1 MRIMYAKRSREIIAF
16 LTRFPKSEPYDNQKT
31 KTEERK
37 MRVSDMYNS
46 IKDLLEVN
54 VISEK
59 YNRDLLENTKHRV
72 LGDIAIVYFINA
84 DNRDLGEVMKAIP
97 VLNAISI
104 KQIENDALL
113 NSMTRNPAVIKSMD
127 SEIESIIGTQIP
139 KDEATSMMYIASVP
153 SKKFGACVLAYPGFF
168 EQAAATVGGS
178 YYVIPSSVHELILVK
193 DSGDLCDD
201 GINELKNEIELINR
215 TVHAREDI
223 LSDNLYHY
231 DAESQKFE
239 VVEDYIRRTRE

>member
-1 MRIMYAKRSREIIAF
+1 MNVNNI
-16 LTRFPKSEPYDNQKT
+16 YD
-31 KTEERK
+31 
-37 MRVSDMYNS
+37 S

-54 VISEK
+54 AISEK
-59 YNRDLLENTKHRV
+59 YNRDVLAGTKYRV

-193 DSGDLCDD
+193 DSGDLSDD
-201 GINELKNEIELINR
+201 DINKFKSDIKLVNKTIL
-215 TVHAREDI
+215 ARDEI

-231 DAESQKFE
+231 DAEFHKFE
-239 VVEDYIRRTRE
+239 IADDYLSRIR

>member
-1 MRIMYAKRSREIIAF
+1 MNVNNI
-16 LTRFPKSEPYDNQKT
+16 YD
-31 KTEERK
+31 
-37 MRVSDMYNS
+37 S

-54 VISEK
+54 AISEK
-59 YNRDLLENTKHRV
+59 YNRDVLAGTKYRV

-127 SEIESIIGTQIP
+127 SEIESIIGISIP
-139 KDEATSMMYIASVP
+139 KDEATSEMYIASVP

-168 EQAAATVGGS
+168 EQAAATIGGS
-178 YYVIPSSVHELILVK
+178 YYVIPSFVHELILVK
-193 DSGDLCDD
+193 DSGNLSDD
-201 GINELKNEIELINR
+201 DINKFKRDIKLVNKTIL
-215 TVHAREDI
+215 ARDEI

-231 DAESQKFE
+231 DAEFHKFE
-239 VVEDYIRRTRE
+239 IADDYLRRIR

>member
-1 MRIMYAKRSREIIAF
+1 
-16 LTRFPKSEPYDNQKT
+16 
-31 KTEERK
+31 
-37 MRVSDMYNS
+37 
-46 IKDLLEVN
+46 
-54 VISEK
+54 
-59 YNRDLLENTKHRV
+59 
-72 LGDIAIVYFINA
+72 
-84 DNRDLGEVMKAIP
+84 MKAIP

-193 DSGDLCDD
+193 DSGDLSDD
-201 GINELKNEIELINR
+201 DINKFKSDIKLVNKTIL
-215 TVHAREDI
+215 ARDEI

-231 DAESQKFE
+231 DAEFHKFE
-239 VVEDYIRRTRE
+239 IADDYLSRIR

>member
-1 MRIMYAKRSREIIAF
+1 MNVNNI
-16 LTRFPKSEPYDNQKT
+16 YD
-31 KTEERK
+31 
-37 MRVSDMYNS
+37 S

-54 VISEK
+54 AISEK
-59 YNRDLLENTKHRV
+59 YNRDVLAGTKYRV

-84 DNRDLGEVMKAIP
+84 DSRDLGEVMKAIP

-193 DSGDLCDD
+193 DSGDLSDD
-201 GINELKNEIELINR
+201 DINKFKSDIKLVNKTIL
-215 TVHAREDI
+215 ARDEI

-231 DAESQKFE
+231 DAEFHKFE
-239 VVEDYIRRTRE
+239 IADDYLSRIR

>member
-1 MRIMYAKRSREIIAF
+1 
-16 LTRFPKSEPYDNQKT
+16 
-31 KTEERK
+31 

-59 YNRDLLENTKHRV
+59 YNRDLLEYTKHRV
-72 LGDIAIVYFINA
+72 LGDIAIVY
-84 DNRDLGEVMKAIP
+84 
-97 VLNAISI
+97 VLNAANRDFDEIMNAVSVSVLNTVSI
-104 KQIENDALL
+104 KQIENDALM

-193 DSGDLCDD
+193 DSGNLSDD
-201 GINELKNEIELINR
+201 DINKFKRDIKLVNKTIL
-215 TVHAREDI
+215 ARDEI

-231 DAESQKFE
+231 DAEFHKFE
-239 VVEDYIRRTRE
+239 IADDYLRRIR

>member
-1 MRIMYAKRSREIIAF
+1 MNVNNI
-16 LTRFPKSEPYDNQKT
+16 YD
-31 KTEERK
+31 
-37 MRVSDMYNS
+37 S

-54 VISEK
+54 AISEK
-59 YNRDLLENTKHRV
+59 YNRDV
-72 LGDIAIVYFINA
+72 LGDIAIIYFINA

>member
-1 MRIMYAKRSREIIAF
+1 
-16 LTRFPKSEPYDNQKT
+16 
-31 KTEERK
+31 

>member
-1 MRIMYAKRSREIIAF
+1 
-16 LTRFPKSEPYDNQKT
+16 
-31 KTEERK
+31 

-72 LGDIAIVYFINA
+72 LGDIAIVY
-84 DNRDLGEVMKAIP
+84 
-97 VLNAISI
+97 VLNAVNRDFDEIMNAVSVSVLNTVSI
-104 KQIENDALL
+104 KQIENDALM

>member
-1 MRIMYAKRSREIIAF
+1 MNVNNI
-16 LTRFPKSEPYDNQKT
+16 YD
-31 KTEERK
+31 
-37 MRVSDMYNS
+37 S

-54 VISEK
+54 AISEK
-59 YNRDLLENTKHRV
+59 YNRDVLAGTKYRV

-127 SEIESIIGTQIP
+127 SEIESIIGISIP
-139 KDEATSMMYIASVP
+139 KDEATSEMYIASVP

-178 YYVIPSSVHELILVK
+178 YYVIPSFVHELILVK
-193 DSGDLCDD
+193 DSGNLSDD
-201 GINELKNEIELINR
+201 DINKFKRDIKLVNKTIL
-215 TVHAREDI
+215 ARDEI

-231 DAESQKFE
+231 DAEFHKFE
-239 VVEDYIRRTRE
+239 IADDYLRRIR

>member
-1 MRIMYAKRSREIIAF
+1 MNVNDI
-16 LTRFPKSEPYDNQKT
+16 YD
-31 KTEERK
+31 
-37 MRVSDMYNS
+37 S

-54 VISEK
+54 AISEK
-59 YNRDLLENTKHRV
+59 YNRDVLAGTKYRV

-127 SEIESIIGTQIP
+127 SEIESIIGISIP
-139 KDEATSMMYIASVP
+139 KDEATSEMYIASVP
-153 SKKFGACVLAYPGFF
+153 SKKFGACVLAYPWFF
-168 EQAAATVGGS
+168 EQAAATVDGS

-193 DSGDLCDD
+193 DSGNLSDD
-201 GINELKNEIELINR
+201 DINKFKSDIKLVNKTIL
-215 TVHAREDI
+215 ARDEI

-231 DAESQKFE
+231 DAEFHKFE
-239 VVEDYIRRTRE
+239 IADDYLRRIR

>member
-1 MRIMYAKRSREIIAF
+1 MNVNNI
-16 LTRFPKSEPYDNQKT
+16 YD
-31 KTEERK
+31 
-37 MRVSDMYNS
+37 S

-54 VISEK
+54 AISEK
-59 YNRDLLENTKHRV
+59 YNRDVLAGTKYRV
-72 LGDIAIVYFINA
+72 LGDIAVVYFLNA

-127 SEIESIIGTQIP
+127 SEIESIIGISIP
-139 KDEATSMMYIASVP
+139 KDEATSEMYIASVP

-178 YYVIPSSVHELILVK
+178 YYVISSSVHELILVK
-193 DSGDLCDD
+193 DSGNLSDD
-201 GINELKNEIELINR
+201 DINKFKNDIKLVNKTIL
-215 TVHAREDI
+215 ARDEI

-231 DAESQKFE
+231 DAEFHKFE
-239 VVEDYIRRTRE
+239 IADDYLRRIR

>member
-1 MRIMYAKRSREIIAF
+1 
-16 LTRFPKSEPYDNQKT
+16 
-31 KTEERK
+31 

-72 LGDIAIVYFINA
+72 LGDIAIVY
-84 DNRDLGEVMKAIP
+84 
-97 VLNAISI
+97 VLNAANRDFDEIMNAVSVSVLNTVSI
-104 KQIENDALL
+104 KQIENDALM

-127 SEIESIIGTQIP
+127 SEIESIIGISIP
-139 KDEATSMMYIASVP
+139 KDEATSEMYIASVP

-168 EQAAATVGGS
+168 EQAAATIGGS

-193 DSGDLCDD
+193 DSGNLSDD
-201 GINELKNEIELINR
+201 DINKFKNDIKLVNKTIL
-215 TVHAREDI
+215 ARDEI
-223 LSDNLYHY
+223 LSDSLYHY
-231 DAESQKFE
+231 DAEFHKFE
-239 VVEDYIRRTRE
+239 IADDYLRRIR

>member
-1 MRIMYAKRSREIIAF
+1 MNVNNI
-16 LTRFPKSEPYDNQKT
+16 YD
-31 KTEERK
+31 
-37 MRVSDMYNS
+37 S

-54 VISEK
+54 AISEK
-59 YNRDLLENTKHRV
+59 YNRDVLAGTKYRV

-127 SEIESIIGTQIP
+127 SEIESIIGISIP
-139 KDEATSMMYIASVP
+139 KDEATSEMYIASVP
-153 SKKFGACVLAYPGFF
+153 SKKFGACVLAYPWFF
-168 EQAAATVGGS
+168 EQAAATVDGS

-193 DSGDLCDD
+193 DSGNLSDD
-201 GINELKNEIELINR
+201 DINKFKSDIKLVNKTIL
-215 TVHAREDI
+215 ARDEI

-231 DAESQKFE
+231 DAEFHKFE
-239 VVEDYIRRTRE
+239 IADDYLRRIR

>member
-1 MRIMYAKRSREIIAF
+1 
-16 LTRFPKSEPYDNQKT
+16 
-31 KTEERK
+31 
-37 MRVSDMYNS
+37 MRVNDIYDS

-54 VISEK
+54 VVSEK
-59 YNRDLLENTKHRV
+59 YNRDLLVGTKYKV

-84 DNRDLGEVMKAIP
+84 DNRDLGEVMKAVP
-97 VLNAISI
+97 VLNAISV

-113 NSMTRNPAVIKSMD
+113 NSMTRNPAVIKSMN
-127 SEIESIIGTQIP
+127 SEIESIIGISIP
-139 KDEATSMMYIASVP
+139 KDEAINEMYIASVP

-193 DSGDLCDD
+193 DSGNLSDD
-201 GINELKNEIELINR
+201 DINKFKSDIRLVNKTIL
-215 TVHAREDI
+215 ARDEI

-231 DAESQKFE
+231 DAEFHKFE
-239 VVEDYIRRTRE
+239 IADDYLRRIRG

>member
-1 MRIMYAKRSREIIAF
+1 MNVNNI
-16 LTRFPKSEPYDNQKT
+16 YD
-31 KTEERK
+31 
-37 MRVSDMYNS
+37 S

-54 VISEK
+54 AISEK
-59 YNRDLLENTKHRV
+59 YNRDVLAGTKYRV

-127 SEIESIIGTQIP
+127 SEIESIIGISIP

-223 LSDNLYHY
+223 LSDNLDHY

>member
-1 MRIMYAKRSREIIAF
+1 MNVNNI
-16 LTRFPKSEPYDNQKT
+16 YD
-31 KTEERK
+31 
-37 MRVSDMYNS
+37 S

-54 VISEK
+54 AISEK
-59 YNRDLLENTKHRV
+59 YNRDVLAGTKYRV

-193 DSGDLCDD
+193 DSGNLSDD
-201 GINELKNEIELINR
+201 DINKFKSDIKLVNKTIL
-215 TVHAREDI
+215 ARDEI

-231 DAESQKFE
+231 DAEFHKFE
-239 VVEDYIRRTRE
+239 IADDYLSRIR

>member
-1 MRIMYAKRSREIIAF
+1 MSLMILR
-16 LTRFPKSEPYDNQKT
+16 TRKNGGKKTRVNDIYD
-31 KTEERK
+31 
-37 MRVSDMYNS
+37 S

-54 VISEK
+54 VVSEK
-59 YNRDLLENTKHRV
+59 YNRDLLVGTKYKV

-84 DNRDLGEVMKAIP
+84 DNRDLGEVMKAVP

-127 SEIESIIGTQIP
+127 SEIESIIGISIP
-139 KDEATSMMYIASVP
+139 KDEATSEMYIASVP

-193 DSGDLCDD
+193 DSGNLSDD
-201 GINELKNEIELINR
+201 DINKFKSDIKLVNKTIL
-215 TVHAREDI
+215 ARDEI

-231 DAESQKFE
+231 DAKFHKFE
-239 VVEDYIRRTRE
+239 IADDYLRRIRG

>member
-1 MRIMYAKRSREIIAF
+1 MNVNNI
-16 LTRFPKSEPYDNQKT
+16 YD
-31 KTEERK
+31 
-37 MRVSDMYNS
+37 S

-54 VISEK
+54 AISEK
-59 YNRDLLENTKHRV
+59 YNRDVLAGTKYRV

-127 SEIESIIGTQIP
+127 SEIESIIGISIP
-139 KDEATSMMYIASVP
+139 KDEATSEMYIASVP

-168 EQAAATVGGS
+168 EQAAAVVGGS
-178 YYVIPSSVHELILVK
+178 YYILPSSIHELIL
-193 DSGDLCDD
+193 LADD
-201 GINELKNEIELINR
+201 GTSTVEDLQNTVREINQTEVSES
-215 TVHAREDI
+215 DF
-223 LSDNLYHY
+223 LSDEVYHY
-231 DAESQKFE
+231 DVNTKKFE
-239 VVEDYIRRTRE
+239 NASAYYNRVNRLS

>member
-1 MRIMYAKRSREIIAF
+1 MNVNNI
-16 LTRFPKSEPYDNQKT
+16 YD
-31 KTEERK
+31 
-37 MRVSDMYNS
+37 S

-54 VISEK
+54 AISEK
-59 YNRDLLENTKHRV
+59 YNRDVLAGTKYRV

-127 SEIESIIGTQIP
+127 SEIESIIGISIP

-193 DSGDLCDD
+193 DSGNLSDD
-201 GINELKNEIELINR
+201 DINKFKRDIKLVNKTIL
-215 TVHAREDI
+215 ARDEI

-231 DAESQKFE
+231 DAEFHKFE
-239 VVEDYIRRTRE
+239 IADDYLRRIR

>member
-1 MRIMYAKRSREIIAF
+1 MNVNNI
-16 LTRFPKSEPYDNQKT
+16 YD
-31 KTEERK
+31 
-37 MRVSDMYNS
+37 S

-54 VISEK
+54 AISEK
-59 YNRDLLENTKHRV
+59 YNRDVLAGTKYRV
-72 LGDIAIVYFINA
+72 LGDIAVVYFINA
-84 DNRDLGEVMKAIP
+84 DNRDLGEVMKSVP

-127 SEIESIIGTQIP
+127 SEIESIIGISIP
-139 KDEATSMMYIASVP
+139 KDEATSEMYIASVP

-168 EQAAATVGGS
+168 EQAAATIGGS

-193 DSGDLCDD
+193 DSGNLSDD
-201 GINELKNEIELINR
+201 DINKFKNDIKLVNKTIL
-215 TVHAREDI
+215 ARDEI

-231 DAESQKFE
+231 DAEFHKFE
-239 VVEDYIRRTRE
+239 IADDYLRRIR

>member
-1 MRIMYAKRSREIIAF
+1 
-16 LTRFPKSEPYDNQKT
+16 
-31 KTEERK
+31 
-37 MRVSDMYNS
+37 MRVNDIYDS

-54 VISEK
+54 VVSEK
-59 YNRDLLENTKHRV
+59 YNRDLLVGTKYKV

-84 DNRDLGEVMKAIP
+84 DNRDLGEVMKAVP
-97 VLNAISI
+97 VLNAISV

-113 NSMTRNPAVIKSMD
+113 NSMTRNPAVIKSMN
-127 SEIESIIGTQIP
+127 SEIESIIGISIP
-139 KDEATSMMYIASVP
+139 KDEAINEMYIASVP

-193 DSGDLCDD
+193 DSGNLSDD
-201 GINELKNEIELINR
+201 DINKFKSDIKLVNKTIL
-215 TVHAREDI
+215 ARDEI

-231 DAESQKFE
+231 DAEFHKFE
-239 VVEDYIRRTRE
+239 IADDYLRRIRG

>member
-1 MRIMYAKRSREIIAF
+1 
-16 LTRFPKSEPYDNQKT
+16 
-31 KTEERK
+31 

-72 LGDIAIVYFINA
+72 LGDIAIVY
-84 DNRDLGEVMKAIP
+84 
-97 VLNAISI
+97 VLNAANRDFDEIMNAVSVSVLNTVSI
-104 KQIENDALL
+104 KQIENDALM

-139 KDEATSMMYIASVP
+139 KDEAASMMYIASVP

-193 DSGDLCDD
+193 DSGNLSDD
-201 GINELKNEIELINR
+201 DINKFKRDIKLVNKTIL
-215 TVHAREDI
+215 ARDEI

-231 DAESQKFE
+231 DAEFHKFE
-239 VVEDYIRRTRE
+239 IADDYLRRIR

>member
-1 MRIMYAKRSREIIAF
+1 MNVNNI
-16 LTRFPKSEPYDNQKT
+16 YD
-31 KTEERK
+31 
-37 MRVSDMYNS
+37 S

-54 VISEK
+54 AISEK
-59 YNRDLLENTKHRV
+59 YNRDVLAGTKYRV

-193 DSGDLCDD
+193 DSGDLSDD
-201 GINELKNEIELINR
+201 DINKFKSDIKLVNKTIL
-215 TVHAREDI
+215 ARDEI

-231 DAESQKFE
+231 DAEFYKFE
-239 VVEDYIRRTRE
+239 IADDYLSRIR

>member
-1 MRIMYAKRSREIIAF
+1 MNVNNI
-16 LTRFPKSEPYDNQKT
+16 YD
-31 KTEERK
+31 
-37 MRVSDMYNS
+37 S

-54 VISEK
+54 AISEK
-59 YNRDLLENTKHRV
+59 YNRDVLAGTKYRV

-193 DSGDLCDD
+193 DSGDLSDD

>member
-1 MRIMYAKRSREIIAF
+1 
-16 LTRFPKSEPYDNQKT
+16 
-31 KTEERK
+31 

-72 LGDIAIVYFINA
+72 LGDIAIVY
-84 DNRDLGEVMKAIP
+84 
-97 VLNAISI
+97 VLNAVNRDFDEIMNAVSVSVLNTVSI
-104 KQIENDALL
+104 KQIENDALM

-193 DSGDLCDD
+193 DSGNLSDD
-201 GINELKNEIELINR
+201 DINKFKRDIKLVNKTIL
-215 TVHAREDI
+215 ARDEI
-223 LSDNLYHY
+223 LSDNPYHY
-231 DAESQKFE
+231 DAEFHKFE
-239 VVEDYIRRTRE
+239 IADDYLRRIR

>member
-1 MRIMYAKRSREIIAF
+1 MNVNNI
-16 LTRFPKSEPYDNQKT
+16 YD
-31 KTEERK
+31 
-37 MRVSDMYNS
+37 S

-54 VISEK
+54 AISEK
-59 YNRDLLENTKHRV
+59 YNRDVLAGTKYRV

-127 SEIESIIGTQIP
+127 SEIESIIGISIP

>member
-1 MRIMYAKRSREIIAF
+1 MNVNNI
-16 LTRFPKSEPYDNQKT
+16 YD
-31 KTEERK
+31 
-37 MRVSDMYNS
+37 S

-54 VISEK
+54 AMSEK
-59 YNRDLLENTKHRV
+59 YNRDVLAGTKYRV

-127 SEIESIIGTQIP
+127 SEIESIIGISIP
-139 KDEATSMMYIASVP
+139 KDEATSEMYIASVP

-168 EQAAATVGGS
+168 EQAAATVDGS

-193 DSGDLCDD
+193 DSGNLSDD
-201 GINELKNEIELINR
+201 DINKFKSDIKLVNKTIL
-215 TVHAREDI
+215 ARDEI

-231 DAESQKFE
+231 DAEFHKFE
-239 VVEDYIRRTRE
+239 IADDYLRRIR

>member
-1 MRIMYAKRSREIIAF
+1 MNVNNI
-16 LTRFPKSEPYDNQKT
+16 YD
-31 KTEERK
+31 
-37 MRVSDMYNS
+37 S

-54 VISEK
+54 AISEK
-59 YNRDLLENTKHRV
+59 YNRDVLAGTKYRV

-127 SEIESIIGTQIP
+127 SEIESIIGISIP
-139 KDEATSMMYIASVP
+139 KDEATSEMYIASVP

-193 DSGDLCDD
+193 DSGNLSDD
-201 GINELKNEIELINR
+201 DINKFKRDIKLVNKTIL
-215 TVHAREDI
+215 ARDEI

-231 DAESQKFE
+231 DAEFHKFE
-239 VVEDYIRRTRE
+239 IADDYLRRIR

>member
-1 MRIMYAKRSREIIAF
+1 MNVNNI
-16 LTRFPKSEPYDNQKT
+16 YD
-31 KTEERK
+31 
-37 MRVSDMYNS
+37 S

-54 VISEK
+54 AISEK
-59 YNRDLLENTKHRV
+59 YNRDVLAGTKYRV

-168 EQAAATVGGS
+168 EQAAATVDGS

-193 DSGDLCDD
+193 DSGNLSDD
-201 GINELKNEIELINR
+201 DINKFKSDIKLVNKTIL
-215 TVHAREDI
+215 ARDEI

-231 DAESQKFE
+231 DAEFHKFE
-239 VVEDYIRRTRE
+239 IADDYLSRIR

>member
-1 MRIMYAKRSREIIAF
+1 MNVNNI
-16 LTRFPKSEPYDNQKT
+16 YD
-31 KTEERK
+31 
-37 MRVSDMYNS
+37 S

-54 VISEK
+54 AISEK
-59 YNRDLLENTKHRV
+59 YNRDVLAGTKYRV

-127 SEIESIIGTQIP
+127 SEIESIIGISIP
-139 KDEATSMMYIASVP
+139 KDEATSEMYIASVP
-153 SKKFGACVLAYPGFF
+153 SKKFGACVLAYPWFF
-168 EQAAATVGGS
+168 EQAAATVDGS

-193 DSGDLCDD
+193 DSGNLSDD
-201 GINELKNEIELINR
+201 DINKFKSDIKLVNKTIL
-215 TVHAREDI
+215 ARDEI

-231 DAESQKFE
+231 DAEFHKFE
-239 VVEDYIRRTRE
+239 IADDYLSRIR

>member
-1 MRIMYAKRSREIIAF
+1 MNVNNI
-16 LTRFPKSEPYDNQKT
+16 YD
-31 KTEERK
+31 
-37 MRVSDMYNS
+37 S

-54 VISEK
+54 AISEK
-59 YNRDLLENTKHRV
+59 YNRDVLAGTKYRV

-127 SEIESIIGTQIP
+127 SEIESIIGISIP
-139 KDEATSMMYIASVP
+139 KDEATSEMYIASVP

-193 DSGDLCDD
+193 DSGNLSDD
-201 GINELKNEIELINR
+201 DINKFKRDIKLVNKTIL
-215 TVHAREDI
+215 ARDEI

-231 DAESQKFE
+231 DAEFHKFE
-239 VVEDYIRRTRE
+239 IVDDYLRRIR

>member
-1 MRIMYAKRSREIIAF
+1 MNVNNI
-16 LTRFPKSEPYDNQKT
+16 YD
-31 KTEERK
+31 
-37 MRVSDMYNS
+37 S

-54 VISEK
+54 AISEK
-59 YNRDLLENTKHRV
+59 YNRDVLAGTKYRV

-127 SEIESIIGTQIP
+127 SEIESIIGISIP
-139 KDEATSMMYIASVP
+139 KDEATSEMYIASVP

>member
-1 MRIMYAKRSREIIAF
+1 MNVNNI
-16 LTRFPKSEPYDNQKT
+16 YD
-31 KTEERK
+31 
-37 MRVSDMYNS
+37 S

-54 VISEK
+54 AISEK
-59 YNRDLLENTKHRV
+59 YNRDVLAGTKYRV

-127 SEIESIIGTQIP
+127 SEIESIIGISIP
-139 KDEATSMMYIASVP
+139 KDEATSEMYIASVP

-168 EQAAATVGGS
+168 EQAAATVDGS

-193 DSGDLCDD
+193 DSGNLSDD
-201 GINELKNEIELINR
+201 DINKFKSDIKLVNKTIL
-215 TVHAREDI
+215 ARDEI

-231 DAESQKFE
+231 DAEFHKFE
-239 VVEDYIRRTRE
+239 IAADYLSRIR

>member
-1 MRIMYAKRSREIIAF
+1 MNVNNI
-16 LTRFPKSEPYDNQKT
+16 YD
-31 KTEERK
+31 
-37 MRVSDMYNS
+37 S

-54 VISEK
+54 AISEK
-59 YNRDLLENTKHRV
+59 YNRDVLAGTKYRV

-84 DNRDLGEVMKAIP
+84 DNRDLGEVIKAIP

-127 SEIESIIGTQIP
+127 SEIESIIGISIP
-139 KDEATSMMYIASVP
+139 KDEATSEMYIASVP

-168 EQAAATVGGS
+168 EQAAATIGGS

-193 DSGDLCDD
+193 DSGNLSDD
-201 GINELKNEIELINR
+201 DINKFKNDIKLVNKTIL
-215 TVHAREDI
+215 ARDEI
-223 LSDNLYHY
+223 LSDSLYHY
-231 DAESQKFE
+231 DAVFHKFE
-239 VVEDYIRRTRE
+239 IADDYLRRIR

>member
-1 MRIMYAKRSREIIAF
+1 MNVNNI
-16 LTRFPKSEPYDNQKT
+16 YD
-31 KTEERK
+31 
-37 MRVSDMYNS
+37 S

-54 VISEK
+54 AISEK
-59 YNRDLLENTKHRV
+59 YNRDVLAGTKYRV

-127 SEIESIIGTQIP
+127 SEIESIIGISIP
-139 KDEATSMMYIASVP
+139 KDEATSEMYIASVP

-239 VVEDYIRRTRE
+239 VVEDYIRRIR